1 MRRPPS
7 REASGGFT
15 IMELLIGIVV
25 GTIFMF
31 AIYGFYDSSLS
42 SSTTDQNLS
51 MAQSQSRDAINEIS
65 AQLREAVS
73 PDSGITPP
81 VISLTPTQIEFYADM
96 SQNPTELVPK
106 PTEFL
111 YQVSGGALIR
121 ETAQPVGASPPYS
134 YTGFSSAET
143 LIPSVANSSSS
154 PLFSAINGNGSALP
168 ATMSAPTTTGIELV
182 HINLL
187 TNYMIGSSAQVFS
200 LNSDVVPQNPTS
212 GNR

>member
-7 REASGGFT
+7 REANGGFT

-42 SSTTDQNLS
+42 SFTSHQNQVL
-51 MAQSQSRDAINEIS
+51 AQSQSRDAINQLA

-73 PDSGITPP
+73 PDDGITPP

-96 SQNPTELVPK
+96 SRDPSELVPK

-111 YQVSGGALIR
+111 YQVTGGALIR
-121 ETAQPVGASPPYS
+121 EVAQPVGASPPYT

-154 PLFSAINGNGSALP
+154 PLFSALNGNGLALP
-168 ATMSAPTTTGIELV
+168 ASMSAPTTTGIELV
-182 HINLL
+182 HVNLL
-187 TNYMIGSSAQVFS
+187 TNYTVGNAAQVFS
-200 LNSDVVPQNPTS
+200 LNADVVPQNPTS